1 MKTCP
6 ICGARAVENATT
18 CFECLYS
25 FIEMSISPVEKEEER
40 DEVVE
45 APSEGPA
52 ESVRVGD
59 CTDDIFLEL
68 WRKGRLQKRF
78 ISHNGS
84 LYIGSAGF
92 NDVFLQ
98 SSRVAKRQLHLYRQ
112 GGDMY
117 LDVLDFSYPV
127 FLNGQELDGAVP
139 VKADD
144 AISLEDVR
152 LVVSS

>member
-40 DEVVE
+40 EEIAEV
-45 APSEGPA
+45 PSKKSFENALSGEHA
-52 ESVRVGD
+52 G
-59 CTDDIFLEL
+59 DIFLEL
-68 WRKGRLQKRF
+68 WKKGRLQKKF

-92 NDVFLQ
+92 NDVFLK

-112 GGDMY
+112 DGDMY
-117 LDVLDFSYPV
+117 LDILDFSYPV

>member
-25 FIEMSISPVEKEEER
+25 FIEMSINPAEKEEER
-40 DEVVE
+40 ETPVEVACEESSRSVLVGE
-45 APSEGPA
+45 HA
-52 ESVRVGD
+52 E
-59 CTDDIFLEL
+59 DIFLEL

-92 NDVFLQ
+92 NDVFLR